1 MSELRLIL
9 LCSSRFAIPAMRHL
23 LFFKQLG
30 LIAIPS
36 HCEELIAET
45 RAIITETDIPL
56 LIVNRSNFEEELISA
71 IGAGNITAGLI
82 LSFSFILPQSVYNLP
97 PGGFFN
103 VHPGPL
109 PEYRGADPVFQ
120 QIKNR
125 EKFAGVT
132 IHKLADGPDTGAIVI
147 RQMIP
152 LDAGDN
158 YGILDAKLAQL
169 AVKLVAVLIKLIDF
183 GFTVPSRPQDESKAH
198 YYERQFASDISID
211 WQKMDADT
219 IIALIN
225 ACNPWNKGA
234 VTRFADRIIRLA
246 DAQKIEND
254 EAGQIVPGTILSIDD
269 EGMIVSTINGEA
281 LLLSIIY
288 VDEGI
293 FLAGRLRQFGVR
305 KGMLLEKC

>member
-1 MSELRLIL
+1 MNELKLIL
-9 LCSSRFAIPAMRHL
+9 LCSSRFAIPAMRHF

-30 LIAIPS
+30 VIAIPA

-45 RAIITETDIPL
+45 RAVLTGTDIPL
-56 LIVNRSNFEEELISA
+56 LVVNRSNFEEELITA
-71 IGAGNITAGLI
+71 IGANNITAGLM
-82 LSFSFILPQSVYNLP
+82 LSFSFILPPAVYNLP

-120 QIKNR
+120 QIRNR

-132 IHKLADGPDTGAIVI
+132 IHKLAKGPDTGAIVI
-147 RQMIP
+147 REMIP
-152 LDAGDN
+152 LDARDN

-169 AVKLVAVLIKLIDF
+169 AVKLVSVLIKLVNF
-183 GFTVPSRPQDESKAH
+183 GFAVPSKPQDESKAR
-198 YYERQFASDISID
+198 YYERQGVGDIAIN

-234 VTRFADRIIRLA
+234 VTRLADRIIRLA

-254 EAGQIVPGTILSIDD
+254 EAAPIIPGTILGIDD
-269 EGMIVSTINGEA
+269 EGMIVSAIQGEA
-281 LLLSIIY
+281 LLVSIIY

-293 FLAGRLRQFGVR
+293 FPAGRLRQFGIQ
-305 KGMLLEKC
+305 KGAILGMA